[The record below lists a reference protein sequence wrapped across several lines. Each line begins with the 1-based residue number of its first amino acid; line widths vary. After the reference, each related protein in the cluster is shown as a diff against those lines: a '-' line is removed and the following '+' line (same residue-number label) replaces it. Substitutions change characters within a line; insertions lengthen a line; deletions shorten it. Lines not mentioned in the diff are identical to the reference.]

1 MPTIIHFDDDD
12 LGMAM
17 IGNGDDDHGIYPHW
31 RTSYLLV
38 VRAAWK

>member
-17 IGNGDDDHGIYPHW
+17 IGNGDDDLGIIT
-31 RTSYLLV
+31 TSYLLV